1 VNSRFEITFRFR
13 QNIDMNIKNTG
24 KHVHKE
30 RVQYI
35 KLLQLESFRQRFR
48 TFALSFNRIQK
59 LHSIVTVYTVFPT
72 NLAYIEKTKYIDKG
86 VSLRLPYALTT
97 IPRN

>member
-1 VNSRFEITFRFR
+1 
-13 QNIDMNIKNTG
+13 MNIKNTG
-24 KHVHKE
+24 KHVRKE

-35 KLLQLESFRQRFR
+35 KLLPLESFRQSFR
-48 TFALSFNRIQK
+48 TFALSFNRVQK

-72 NLAYIEKTKYIDKG
+72 NLAYIEKMKYIDQG
-86 VSLRLPYALTT
+86 VSLGLPCSLTT